1 MNKLIEGIEKDIK
14 RCEDVLLENDFLEI
28 VIVIEELHD
37 KYKYDIKIIKDIE
50 KDVVW
55 KYSKND
61 IKLIKQSLKDYK
73 EKLFKE
79 ETNKNINLKINNIR
93 SKVLDNSISNKE
105 ELVTVINNIENIM
118 YEELSL
124 DIKWDIIKP
133 YLTFIQNQKRCI
145 AGDLLEII
153 GLIIK

>member
-145 AGDLLEII
+145 AGNLLEII